1 MTFDVCR
8 LERIEQT
15 VFRQVISLSV
25 RRGLTRKIGEKWDDN
40 LTDFLSPG

>member
-1 MTFDVCR
+1 MRFDVSR

-15 VFRQVISLSV
+15 VIRQVISE
-25 RRGLTRKIGEKWDDN
+25 TKFNKKDIGEKWDDN